1 MMRIGFD
8 AKRAFFNYSGLGNY
22 SRNIIQYLHAYYPDN
37 EYFLYVPYKLKSTS
51 IHNSPGQNLIYPEG
65 LLSRSFPSVWRS
77 YLLPG
82 RLDSDR
88 IDLFHGLS
96 NEIPF
101 GIHKYNINSVVT
113 IHDLIFLRY
122 PEWYNMADRMIYR
135 IKTHYSCRNANRII
149 AVSSQ
154 TKSDIIEFYKISP
167 EKIDVVYQ
175 GCDPQFYIESPQS
188 LKEGILKKYGLSAGY
203 LLSVGTVEKRKN
215 LLSIVK
221 AIHEGRIDRPLVVIG
236 RQTSYAKVVKDYIA
250 LYKIKNVRF
259 LENVPGED
267 LPPLYQMASIF
278 IYPSL
283 FEGFGIPILEAL
295 FSKVPV
301 ITTSGGCFSEAG
313 GDHSIYISPENIEQ
327 IADSIKKVLENNDLR
342 LKMIIKGYDH
352 VLKFNDRAI
361 AHNIINVYKTVM
373 EQNT

>member
-1 MMRIGFD
+1 MRIGFD

-22 SRNIIQYLHAYYPDN
+22 SRNIIQYLRMYYPDN
-37 EYFLYVPYKLKSTS
+37 EYFLYVPYRSPAAL
-51 IHNSPGQNLIYPEG
+51 IHNSPGQNFIYPEG
-65 LLSRSFPSVWRS
+65 LLSRSLPSVWRS
-77 YLLPG
+77 YLLPV

-88 IDLFHGLS
+88 IEMYHGLS

-101 GIHKYNINSVVT
+101 GIHKYNIKSVVT

-122 PEWYNMADRMIYR
+122 PEWYRKVDRMIYR
-135 IKTHYSCRNANRII
+135 IKTHYSCMNANRII

-175 GCDPQFYIESPQS
+175 GCDPQFYNESSQS

-215 LLSIVK
+215 LLGVVK

-236 RQTSYAKVVKDYIA
+236 RQTSYAKIVKEYIA
-250 LYKIKNVRF
+250 LHQIKNIRF

-267 LPPLYQMASIF
+267 LPPLYQMASMF
-278 IYPSL
+278 IYPSI

-295 FSKVPV
+295 YSKVPV
-301 ITTSGGCFSEAG
+301 ITSSGGCFIEAG
-313 GDHSIYISPENIEQ
+313 GEHSIYINPENIKQ
-327 IADSIKKVLENNDLR
+327 IAESIRNVLEDNDLR

-352 VLKFNDRAI
+352 ALKFNDKAI
-361 AHNIINVYKTVM
+361 ARNIYNVYKTVI
-373 EQNT
+373 E